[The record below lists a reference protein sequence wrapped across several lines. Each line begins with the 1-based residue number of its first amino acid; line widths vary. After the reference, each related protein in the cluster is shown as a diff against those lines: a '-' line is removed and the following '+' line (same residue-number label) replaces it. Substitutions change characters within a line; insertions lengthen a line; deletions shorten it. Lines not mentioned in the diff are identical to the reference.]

1 MRLLRFFGFFVA
13 SLGIVALAVVFAP
26 EVLRPFNSSARAQDR
41 LPFDSAQGRPFDVA
55 QGRRDL
61 PERPFDYQQ
70 GGRNRALTLLAGR
83 GAGIGVRITDR
94 SEGGVVIDEVLTDSP
109 ADKAGLQ
116 RSDVIVEFDG
126 ERVRS
131 ARQFA
136 RLVQET
142 PSGRPVKVTI
152 TREGQRRDV
161 QVTPDERRGDAMVSG
176 DFGDYMRDLGRE
188 MGRLGDRLPPFNFN
202 FDFDMPLMSGRR
214 LGVTTEDL
222 TSQLADYFGAK
233 EGVLVTSVTDASPA
247 ARAGL
252 EAGDVITSINGSRV
266 SSRSDLLRELREATS
281 EDVQIGIVR
290 DKKES
295 TVTAKIELVRRTP
308 RGRPA

>member
-1 MRLLRFFGFFVA
+1 M
-13 SLGIVALAVVFAP
+13 AV
-26 EVLRPFNSSARAQDR
+26 
-41 LPFDSAQGRPFDVA
+41 
-55 QGRRDL
+55 
-61 PERPFDYQQ
+61 
-70 GGRNRALTLLAGR
+70 LAGR

-94 SEGGVVIDEVLTDSP
+94 SEGGVVIDDVSTDSP
-109 ADKAGLQ
+109 ADKAGLK

-142 PSGRPVKVTI
+142 PSGRTVKVTI

-161 QVTPDERRGDAMVSG
+161 QVTPDDRRGDVMVSG
-176 DFGDYMRDLGRE
+176 DFVGDYMRDLGRDF
-188 MGRLGDRLPPFNFN
+188 GRLGDHMPPFNFN
-202 FDFDMPLMSGRR
+202 FDFDTPFTSNRR
-214 LGVTTEDL
+214 LGVTTEEL
-222 TSQLADYFGAK
+222 TGQLADYFGAK
-233 EGVLVTSVTDASPA
+233 DGVLVTSVADGSAA
-247 ARAGL
+247 ARAGVK
-252 EAGDVITSINGSRV
+252 AGDVITSINGSRV
-266 SSRSDLLRELREATS
+266 GSREDLLRGLRDAAN

-295 TVTAKIELVRRTP
+295 SVTAKIEMPRRTP

>member
-1 MRLLRFFGFFVA
+1 MRLLRFVA
-13 SLGIVALAVVFAP
+13 VFAGLVAVAALALVYAP
-26 EVLRPFNSSARAQDR
+26 TATRPFSSDAHAQDR
-41 LPFDSAQGRPFDVA
+41 SS
-55 QGRRDL
+55 RD
-61 PERPFDYQQ
+61 R
-70 GGRNRALTLLAGR
+70 TMTVLAGR
-83 GAGIGVRITDR
+83 GSGIGVRITDR
-94 SEGGVVIDEVLTDSP
+94 SEGGVVIDDVSTDSP
-109 ADKAGLQ
+109 ADKAGLK

-142 PSGRPVKVTI
+142 PSGRTVKVTI

-161 QVTPDERRGDAMVSG
+161 QVTPDERRGDVMVSG
-176 DFGDYMRDLGRE
+176 DFVGDYMRDLGRDL
-188 MGRLGDRLPPFNFN
+188 GRFGDHVPPFNFN
-202 FDFDMPLMSGRR
+202 FDFDTPFTSNRR
-214 LGVTTEDL
+214 LGVTTEEL
-222 TSQLADYFGAK
+222 TGQLADYFGAK
-233 EGVLVTSVTDASPA
+233 DGVLVTAVADGSAA

-252 EAGDVITSINGSRV
+252 KAGDVITTINGSRIG
-266 SSRSDLLRELREATS
+266 SREDLLRGLRDAAS

-295 TVTAKIELVRRTP
+295 SVTAKIEIPRRTP